1 MTADPKLTE
10 HEFSRR
16 SAQVVA
22 LMYDS
27 LDFAIFSTIIILH
40 FSFLFVPGLYA
51 LYLLS
56 LHVTP
61 LSRPK
66 YIWYVCVCVWSFCCC
81 RRVLS
86 IVSNP
91 NKKKISNV
99 VCRLTTTGLCLVSLL
114 KVPLDTLGWRWG
126 GLRQLLL
133 FQGKHC

>member
-66 YIWYVCVCVWSFCCC
+66 YIWYVCVCG
-81 RRVLS
+81 LS
-86 IVSNP
+86 AVGEFLALCQIRT
-91 NKKKISNV
+91 KKKYQTWFAVSQQ
-99 VCRLTTTGLCLVSLL
+99 LVS
-114 KVPLDTLGWRWG
+114 G
-126 GLRQLLL
+126 
-133 FQGKHC
+133 